1 MTATTQEQGWGTE
14 GAGRPA
20 AARQGSG
27 RRLNWR
33 HAWIVPGLAIAIF
46 ANELGKTNGVGILLL
61 IGFGIAPDVPRLFGI
76 KRPRWGLGSLPLQV
90 FNVLHHP
97 VAPAAA
103 VLITAA
109 GAATA
114 ITPAVWLVG
123 SLVWLGHIIIG
134 LGVGDVRRHAHSVEP
149 AHA

>member
-1 MTATTQEQGWGTE
+1 
-14 GAGRPA
+14 
-20 AARQGSG
+20 
-27 RRLNWR
+27 
-33 HAWIVPGLAIAIF
+33 
-46 ANELGKTNGVGILLL
+46 
-61 IGFGIAPDVPRLFGI
+61 
-76 KRPRWGLGSLPLQV
+76 
-90 FNVLHHP
+90 
-97 VAPAAA
+97 

-114 ITPAVWLVG
+114 IIPTVWLVG